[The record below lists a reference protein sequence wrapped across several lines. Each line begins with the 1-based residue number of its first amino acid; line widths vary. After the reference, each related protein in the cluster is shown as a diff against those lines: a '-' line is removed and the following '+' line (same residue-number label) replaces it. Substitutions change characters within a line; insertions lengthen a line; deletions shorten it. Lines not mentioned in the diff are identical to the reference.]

1 MPRWFTRLGYA
12 WRRHGLI
19 GFTWLIG
26 HNIKYDVRR
35 WYQSAKISPQTDLFD
50 EKYGTETRGLRD
62 IGSLDVIALPTARYA
77 ERYEPSSAEL
87 VRSQLEKLEI
97 DYQRFSFIDFGS
109 GKGRALLVAAGFP
122 FKEVVGIE
130 FSRELH
136 EIALQNIARIPPALT
151 RADTIRSIH
160 SDVTAFEPP
169 KSDLVCYFYNPFG
182 PPVMAAVAARLAAHH
197 ANYGYR
203 IIIIYVDPRHRQ
215 TFEQTQKF
223 AVLDDSPAFLI
234 LTTLRKSD
242 ARTAG
247 ECAI

>member
-1 MPRWFTRLGYA
+1 MVRWLTQVGYA
-12 WRRHGLI
+12 WRRHGPI
-19 GFTWLIG
+19 GLFWLIG
-26 HNIKYDVRR
+26 YNIAYHVSRR
-35 WYQSAKISPQTDLFD
+35 GRHAPASQEMDAFD
-50 EKYGTETRGLRD
+50 SKYGTDTASFRD
-62 IGSLDVIALPTARYA
+62 IRDLDAISLPAALFAG
-77 ERYEPSSAEL
+77 RYEPSSAEL
-87 VRSQLEKLEI
+87 VRSALDRLQI
-97 DYQRFSFIDFGS
+97 DPERFTFIDFGS

-223 AVLDDSPAFLI
+223 GVLDDSPAFLI
-234 LTTLRKSD
+234 LTTVRKSD

-247 ECAI
+247 ERAI